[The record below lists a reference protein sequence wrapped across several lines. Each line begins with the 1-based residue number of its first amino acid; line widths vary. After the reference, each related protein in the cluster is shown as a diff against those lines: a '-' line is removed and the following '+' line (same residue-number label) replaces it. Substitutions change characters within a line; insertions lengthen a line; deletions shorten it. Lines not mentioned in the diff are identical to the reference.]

1 MVRTLPSHGGNG
13 GSNPLWGTTGFVIL
27 PFIPVP
33 RTPRE
38 GMKYAE
44 YRQKLDDLDTWH
56 HACLD
61 RLRRDGE
68 DTQEACEG
76 LDREYLLR
84 LRELRQRNL

>member
-1 MVRTLPSHGGNG
+1 
-13 GSNPLWGTTGFVIL
+13 
-27 PFIPVP
+27 
-33 RTPRE
+33 
-38 GMKYAE
+38 MKYAE